1 MSHELPLNAGRPGS
15 GALDIELREFMDMIN
30 DMVVT
35 MVPVYAAASP
45 VAQASF
51 RARLS
56 RLAADFEADA
66 AGECTGCP
74 VVSG

>member
-1 MSHELPLNAGRPGS
+1 MSTEQPLTAFVSAPS
-15 GALDIELREFMDMIN
+15 ALDTELREFMDMIN
-30 DMVVT
+30 DMIVS

-45 VAQASF
+45 VAQGSF

-66 AGECTGCP
+66 EREDTGRP
-74 VVSG
+74 AASS